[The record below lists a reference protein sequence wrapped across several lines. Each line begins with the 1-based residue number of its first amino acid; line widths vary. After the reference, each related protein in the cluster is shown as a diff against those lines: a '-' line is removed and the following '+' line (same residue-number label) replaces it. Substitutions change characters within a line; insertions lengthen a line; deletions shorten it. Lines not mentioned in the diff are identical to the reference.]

1 MTPTS
6 TGRGGTVSVASS
18 TAVTVPFGS
27 AVASATVLMSAALFI
42 AGALFVAHAPSSS
55 AIEHARARR
64 WPTIYVLRQVHLA
77 SQSFLTL
84 N

>member
-1 MTPTS
+1 MTPTRVC

-64 WPTIYVLRQVHLA
+64 WRY
-77 SQSFLTL
+77 
-84 N
+84 